1 VSATGPGLPPEDKT
15 VGELVFEVSERVS
28 NLVREEVELAKTEIS
43 EKVSQLARG
52 SAVAIAAGVFA
63 LLGFAMLMHA
73 IAWLLDDL
81 FFEDHI
87 WIGFAIEAFV
97 WFVIA
102 AIAGL
107 IAYRAFQKGAPP
119 TPDMAIEEA
128 KRVRQTLESGTT
140 PAAKEPVTPG
150 PIVRDHD

>member
-1 VSATGPGLPPEDKT
+1 MNAAGPGGPPEDKT
-15 VGELVFEVSERVS
+15 VGELVFEVSERVT
-28 NLVREEVELAKTEIS
+28 NLVREEVELAKAEIS

-52 SAVAIAAGVFA
+52 SAVGIAAGVFA

-107 IAYRAFQKGAPP
+107 IAYRAFKAGAPP

-140 PAAKEPVTPG
+140 PAAKEPVSPD
-150 PIVRDHD
+150 PIGRKP

>member
-1 VSATGPGLPPEDKT
+1 VSATGPGTPPEDKT

-28 NLVREEVELAKTEIS
+28 SLVREEVELAKAEIS

-52 SAVAIAAGVFA
+52 SAVAVAAGVFA

-140 PAAKEPVTPG
+140 PAAKEPVTPD
-150 PIVRDHD
+150 PIAREP